1 MKILIHTLKKLE
13 QLQVGKTHI
22 YTETYRSQIVRRQ
35 RQKLVNFNIDK
46 QNLSFLILSRE
57 YSLSRRKLE
66 KKPPELQRPNAL
78 HKMSIVDVIEVIEGM
93 RRSMVPK
100 KTFKKIMTE
109 NLPSMIKD
117 INLQLNEFQTE

>member
-1 MKILIHTLKKLE
+1 
-13 QLQVGKTHI
+13 
-22 YTETYRSQIVRRQ
+22 
-35 RQKLVNFNIDK
+35 
-46 QNLSFLILSRE
+46 
-57 YSLSRRKLE
+57 
-66 KKPPELQRPNAL
+66 
-78 HKMSIVDVIEVIEGM
+78 MSIVDVIEVIEGM